1 MAGTQETGNG
11 KKVVVIG
18 GGVAGSLAAKSLQ
31 FVSQLTLIDPYVS
44 FLFNLFIFGVLGFII
59 LSLTFQ

>member
-1 MAGTQETGNG
+1 MAGKQEAGVG

-31 FVSQLTLIDPYVS
+31 FISDLTLIDP
-44 FLFNLFIFGVLGFII
+44 
-59 LSLTFQ
+59 